1 MGMFINTNIAAINA
15 QRNLS
20 LTGAKMAKALERLS
34 SGLRINRAADDA
46 AGLSISE
53 ALRAQIRGLKQGS
66 RNAQDAISMVQTA
79 EGALNEVHGILQRM
93 RELTIQAGN
102 STLSSEDRKA
112 IGNEIETLKNEINN
126 IANRTTFNGLS
137 LLTGALAT
145 ADQEAVGALPN
156 YITTATA
163 DTDASD
169 DTVQVTVQLDKAVV
183 QNGIYTLA
191 DTGNADQISMTSNVA
206 GQEGVV
212 QTITI
217 SDVSG
222 AGQSDTYDFSAFGVK
237 LTITNQN
244 EAGGDNA
251 LAAADIVDDL
261 VANAAALTVQDVAG
275 TGSGADASFQVG
287 SSTAAA
293 DRISVSFGD
302 MRASNLGGSGTELT
316 TLITDGDSVSTVSLA
331 NALTDAIDNAIISVS
346 SQRGKLGAAQ
356 NQVEFAINSI
366 GVSVENLSA
375 SESRIRDADIAEVS
389 TELVTRQIM
398 QQAGVAVLAQA
409 NVSAQSVLALL
420 R

>member
-1 MGMFINTNIAAINA
+1 MALIINTNIMAINA
-15 QRNLS
+15 QRNLGVTQGK
-20 LTGAKMAKALERLS
+20 LAKALEQLS

-46 AGLSISE
+46 AGLAISE
-53 ALRAQIRGLKQGS
+53 KMRSLIRGMKQGM

-102 STLSSEDRKA
+102 STLSTEDRKA
-112 IGNEIETLKNEINN
+112 IGAEIETLKNEIDN

-169 DTVQVTVQLDKAVV
+169 DTVQITVQLDKSVV

-206 GQEGVV
+206 SQAGVV

-217 SDVSG
+217 TDISG
-222 AGQSDTYDFSAFGVK
+222 ASQSDTYDFSAFGVT

-244 EAGGDNA
+244 EAGGDNVLTA
-251 LAAADIVDDL
+251 VDIIDDV
-261 VANAAALTVQDVAG
+261 VANAAALTVQNVAG
-275 TGSGADASFQVG
+275 SGSGADASFQVG
-287 SSTAAA
+287 ASTNAA
-293 DRISVSFGD
+293 DTISVTFND
-302 MRASNLGGSGTELT
+302 LRATRLGGSGTELS
-316 TLITDGDSVSTVSLA
+316 TLITDNNSVSSVVLSA
-331 NALTDAIDNAIISVS
+331 ALTDAIDNAIVQVS
-346 SQRGKLGAAQ
+346 EQRARLGAAQ
-356 NQVEFAINSI
+356 NQIEAAVNSI
-366 GVSVENLSA
+366 SVVAENLSA
-375 SESRIRDADIAEVS
+375 AESRIRDADIAEVS
-389 TELVTRQIM
+389 SELVTRQIL
-398 QQAGVAVLAQA
+398 QQAGIAVLSQA
-409 NVSAQSVLALL
+409 NASAQVVLGLL
-420 R
+420 Q